1 MGGLFG
7 VASSSDCV
15 YDFFYGTDYHFH
27 LGTRRGGMAVKNS
40 HEIRRSIHSI
50 ENNYFRSK
58 LEPDLPKFEGGKGI
72 GVISDYDAQPL
83 VIGSHL
89 GTFAIVTVGRINNMG
104 DLVTAIALPR
114 EKLCTHCW
122 DGSSYF

>member
-7 VASSSDCV
+7 ITSSSDCV
-15 YDFFYGTDYHFH
+15 YELFYGTDYHFH
-27 LGTRRGGMAVKNS
+27 LGTCRGGMAVKNS
-40 HEIRRSIHSI
+40 HEIRRSIHSF

-58 LEPDLPKFEGGKGI
+58 FEPDLPKFAGGKGI
-72 GVISDYDAQPL
+72 GVISDYDDQPL

-89 GTFAIVTVGRINNMG
+89 GTFAIVTVRRINNMD
-104 DLVTAIALPR
+104 DLVTAIGLPR

-122 DGSSYF
+122 DGSSYL